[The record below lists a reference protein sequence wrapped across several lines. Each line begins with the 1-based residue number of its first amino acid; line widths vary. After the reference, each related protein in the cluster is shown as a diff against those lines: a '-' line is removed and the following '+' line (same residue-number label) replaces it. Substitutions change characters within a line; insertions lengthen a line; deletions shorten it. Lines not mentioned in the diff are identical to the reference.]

1 MGKKHKPKIE
11 ASRDYRGLA
20 AKNLQAFENEKN
32 ITPSEAADIVGI
44 SYKRYITI
52 RKDGTGLDAE
62 KLGRLH
68 DLGGVR
74 IDKLLTDE
82 SGKKLL
88 RNPEY
93 ESDHDGWR
101 LIEKTTSVIE
111 QCSSSK
117 ERFKMYMALLEKSMK
132 GIKGENAESND

>member
-11 ASRDYRGLA
+11 ASRDYRRIA
-20 AKNLQAFENEKN
+20 AKNLQVFENEKN

-74 IDKLLTDE
+74 IDRLLTDE
-82 SGKKLL
+82 TGKNLL

-93 ESDHDGWR
+93 DASQEGWR
-101 LIEKTTSVIE
+101 LIDETTSAIE
-111 QCSSSK
+111 SCCSSI
-117 ERFKMYMALLEKSMK
+117 ERLKMYEALIEKSLK
-132 GIKGENAESND
+132 GIKEEHAENND